1 MFSYL
6 ISFSGIGYWLFRVIV
21 CVMSTNNEE
30 FFTAPINLPLEI
42 ALLFFSLICFVMIF
56 KRSTLGGALFF
67 ASYTIYFGTALFEAI
82 QTFKD
87 SGQITLSVT
96 TYLVYALGIIIP
108 FLNFLDCW
116 LMKSRK
122 LFSGSGN
129 TDWYYKNSEYDRKM
143 DERAD
148 RNQYRL

>member
-6 ISFSGIGYWLFRVIV
+6 ISFFCFFYWLFRVIV

>member
-1 MFSYL
+1 
-6 ISFSGIGYWLFRVIV
+6 
-21 CVMSTNNEE
+21 
-30 FFTAPINLPLEI
+30 
-42 ALLFFSLICFVMIF
+42 MIF

>member
-1 MFSYL
+1 MFSNL

-67 ASYTIYFGTALFEAI
+67 ASYTIYFGTALFEAV

>member
-129 TDWYYKNSEYDRKM
+129 TDWYYKNSE
-143 DERAD
+143 
-148 RNQYRL
+148 

>member
-67 ASYTIYFGTALFEAI
+67 ASYTIYFGTALFEAV

-96 TYLVYALGIIIP
+96 TYLVHALGIIIP

>member
-67 ASYTIYFGTALFEAI
+67 ASYTIYFGTALFEAV

-143 DERAD
+143 DESAD